1 MPVVQLQNDT
11 GANLGSALGAA
22 AGYFATQKQRK
33 ADKQAATTRQADLD
47 KQNTQ
52 KNQDYHDEVT
62 SKIQETAGQEART
75 KEQDVNA
82 QFQQAANAKA
92 NNLLSS
98 PPAGQ
103 DPAQWAQ
110 SVWTKATTPPS
121 SGGLGLTDSKMLGD
135 LYTQVQTAVQKATQ
149 AKQQKFIQGEQ
160 TLSGDPNKAI
170 GTLMKRQQIEGGQG
184 IDPKRTQDAIT
195 ATQKQIT
202 EAQAAAYKNADF
214 GERKR
219 HDAAIENRPHGAGRT
234 PSAQEQYFVQHG
246 YMPPSYAEAHPKTK
260 NDSHSA
266 ELGGLGSPAFRGLPA
281 TTQVQVRGLVSK
293 HGIGVVTDQLTKIA
307 NGTPSKLFT
316 KQQAAQALK
325 GLTATGAQYKDDS
338 SMDDD
343 DDQ

>member
-1 MPVVQLQNDT
+1 MPVVQLQDDT
-11 GANLGSALGAA
+11 GSNIGSALGAV

-33 ADKQAATTRQADLD
+33 ADKATATARQADLD

-75 KEQDVNA
+75 KDQDVNA

-92 NNLLSS
+92 INLLSS

-160 TLSGDPNKAI
+160 VLPSDPNQALKVL
-170 GTLMKRQQIEGGQG
+170 GKRQQIEGGQG

-195 ATQKQIT
+195 AAEKQIT
-202 EAQAAAYKNADF
+202 EAQAAAYQNANL

-219 HDAAIENRPHGAGRT
+219 HDAAVENRPRGGGGIPRNAQGFT
-234 PSAQEQYFVQHG
+234 PFE
-246 YMPPSYAEAHPKTK
+246 
-260 NDSHSA
+260 
-266 ELGGLGSPAFRGLPA
+266 
-281 TTQVQVRGLVSK
+281 
-293 HGIGVVTDQLTKIA
+293 
-307 NGTPSKLFT
+307 
-316 KQQAAQALK
+316 
-325 GLTATGAQYKDDS
+325 
-338 SMDDD
+338 
-343 DDQ
+343 